1 MSSSGGQVALA
12 TGDIEIGAVE
22 IKDQDTDT
30 RADVAAD
37 AATLAATFNALG
49 VHAFGRMFDGANWQR
64 IRSSDGDA
72 STLPTL
78 LGVQPMLRNN
88 TDALAYLPRQAR
100 TNGANLA
107 QGVTAIV
114 PHMWDGVS
122 GFSILQ
128 LPGDARSNDNIM
140 ATAPSYFNGV
150 TWDRQ
155 RNNAEITVLASASN
169 AAGTRTSADQT
180 NFNAR
185 GVLLML
191 DITALGAAETL
202 TLIVDAKD
210 PVSGIYIGLT
220 AFVDVG
226 VDTAYTLY
234 PGAVE
239 TAAVVALQ
247 VQGVALPRTWRVR
260 VTTAPAVNASTYSVG
275 ASYIL

>member
-1 MSSSGGQVALA
+1 MSSSGGQVTLV
-12 TGDIEIGAVE
+12 TGDLALGGVE
-22 IKDQDTDT
+22 IKDGDTDL
-30 RADVAAD
+30 RADVEVEDGIVPAGLNGLVIDGLAYVFDGVNWVRQRMANVGDNATASQVLAVTGFIRGVAGTFNMPRAHPLGGLTLTDGVPAVGLYHENRAGALSPLRVGTDAAD
-37 AATLAATFNALG
+37 NTEALFASAG
-49 VHAFGRMFDGANWQR
+49 LWNG
-64 IRSSDGDA
+64 SSLD
-72 STLPTL
+72 
-78 LGVQPMLRNN
+78 R
-88 TDALAYLPRQAR
+88 AR
-100 TNGANLA
+100 A
-107 QGVTAIV
+107 
-114 PHMWDGVS
+114 
-122 GFSILQ
+122 
-128 LPGDARSNDNIM
+128 
-140 ATAPSYFNGV
+140 
-150 TWDRQ
+150 
-155 RNNAEITVLASASN
+155 NAEATVLASASN

-185 GVLLML
+185 GVLLVL

-260 VTTAPAVNASTYSVG
+260 VTTAPAVNASTFSVG